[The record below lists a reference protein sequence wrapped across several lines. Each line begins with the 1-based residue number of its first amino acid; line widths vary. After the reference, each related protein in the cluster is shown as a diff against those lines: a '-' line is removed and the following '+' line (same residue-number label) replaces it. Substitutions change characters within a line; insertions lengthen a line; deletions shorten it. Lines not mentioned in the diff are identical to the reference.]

1 MNRSILTTL
10 FALTSCTFALG
21 QSSKPAPDV
30 RTFDLTPAAPP
41 IPALKYEFHYDLAT
55 DRLPGNAAP
64 LYQDAILLLGPDG
77 KEKFQKAIEAYE
89 NHDATTFNSLAN
101 DLDKPSLY
109 QELDLAARRE
119 TCDFEAPFAQMGANT
134 LLPHLEPIVH
144 GLGSWIEASALHDID
159 QGKNDDAI
167 KTLRLGYEMADK
179 VGTEPTVISALVS
192 LHITHNMND
201 ALIALMNRP
210 DAPNLYFALCE
221 VPSRQ
226 EIFRHAMYGN
236 RRFLTLNMPN
246 LTKVLAGEELSS
258 DQWGGL
264 LADAM
269 KLNYQF
275 NKDPLK
281 DATAQNI
288 SDAKAE
294 YAQRHNIS
302 ADQVAGVDPVVLLGE
317 LYVFRTE
324 ILSDDAFKWRGLP
337 YPIALIKE
345 HERAAAMKKAQADQP
360 GNPFL
365 PLLDM
370 SQATT
375 NFARA
380 DRQMAA
386 LTTIE
391 AIRSYA
397 AANGGKL
404 PQSLDNLTDTPA
416 PADPGTGKPFEYHVE
431 NDSAVISST
440 ALGAP
445 LTYTVHIHK

>member
-1 MNRSILTTL
+1 
-10 FALTSCTFALG
+10 
-21 QSSKPAPDV
+21 
-30 RTFDLTPAAPP
+30 
-41 IPALKYEFHYDLAT
+41 
-55 DRLPGNAAP
+55 
-64 LYQDAILLLGPDG
+64 
-77 KEKFQKAIEAYE
+77 
-89 NHDATTFNSLAN
+89 
-101 DLDKPSLY
+101 
-109 QELDLAARRE
+109 
-119 TCDFEAPFAQMGANT
+119 

-144 GLGSWIEASALHDID
+144 GLGGWIEATALRDID
-159 QGKNDDAI
+159 QGKNDEAI

-226 EIFRHAMYGN
+226 QIFHHAMYGE

-246 LTKVLAGEELSS
+246 ITKVLAGEELSS
-258 DQWGGL
+258 QKWGEL
-264 LADAM
+264 LAEAM
-269 KLNYQF
+269 KLNDQF
-275 NKDPLK
+275 IKDPLK

-288 SDAKAE
+288 SDAKTE

-302 ADQVAGVDPVVLLGE
+302 ADQAAGIDPVVLLGE
-317 LYVFRTE
+317 FYVFHTE
-324 ILSDDAFKWRGLP
+324 IISDDAFKWRGLP
-337 YPIALIKE
+337 YPTALTKE
-345 HERAAAMKKAQADQP
+345 HQTAAAMQKAKTDQP

-375 NFARA
+375 KFANI

-397 AANGGKL
+397 AANSGKL

-416 PADPGTGKPFEYHVE
+416 PADPATGKPFEYRID

-445 LTYTVHIHK
+445 LTYTVRIHK